1 MRFEF
6 LYRCV
11 FFVSFVVTV
20 DVFLCFWMLVLGWY
34 ILKCCC
40 LFSGCFVITAC
51 TAESLNAVVFQTCV
65 RISWWCSFTF
75 WQQWLS
81 SFSHVLKVFVA
92 TAFFLILLWGLFFRD
107 VRAQFFLLSITLH
120 MTYFGFCCA
129 CVYMFVCVSVFLF
142 VCVRVCV
149 VVVTRSL
156 CLLWLWLWLWLWLMW
171 CLRIVAFVDGL
182 ADGCGGGRP
191 DCCSLDGLRGADWCW
206 WLLIVMML

>member
-1 MRFEF
+1 MLLSFKLAFEF
-6 LYRCV
+6 RDGVHLH
-11 FFVSFVVTV
+11 
-20 DVFLCFWMLVLGWY
+20 LWL
-34 ILKCCC
+34 
-40 LFSGCFVITAC
+40 
-51 TAESLNAVVFQTCV
+51 
-65 RISWWCSFTF
+65 

-81 SFSHVLKVFVA
+81 SFIHVLKVFVA
-92 TAFFLILLWGLFFRD
+92 TAILLRWLFFRD
-107 VRAQFFLLSITLH
+107 VWAQFFLLSITLH
-120 MTYFGFCCA
+120 ITYFGFCCV
-129 CVYMFVCVSVFLF
+129 CVYMFVCVCVCVFLF

-149 VVVTRSL
+149 VVVTRRL